1 MIDYSCNSYF
11 IYEIQLFE
19 AEHVR
24 VFIFQRYSIN
34 ILKTLYSELLDFK
47 HLQREE
53 GGGKREK
60 KNKQNNKTNVKLY
73 FIILSYK

>member
-1 MIDYSCNSYF
+1 MQF
-11 IYEIQLFE
+11 IFYEIQLFE

-34 ILKTLYSELLDFK
+34 ILKGALHSKLPDFK

-53 GGGKREK
+53 SSGGKRERR
-60 KNKQNNKTNVKLY
+60 KTNKINNNCGGISEPEY
-73 FIILSYK
+73 